1 MDRFRNGNSMQDKIN
16 QLTKENENLKH
27 MVKKQQKKR
36 RWHNIIGIILIVTG
50 LLFLGILAYGEWKGY
65 LSARKVKKLQ
75 EQKNAAY
82 NGTDIPL
89 FDMLPEYRKM
99 YETNSDLAGWIVI
112 DGTDIN
118 YPVVQSKVYQ
128 EFYLDHNFDG
138 EEDDA
143 GSIFAD
149 ARNDILLPDDNII
162 IYGHNMKDGSM
173 FGTLQYYLDK
183 DYYDKHSTLSFDTLR
198 KHGTYKIAAVGL
210 SKISEESDDTFKYY
224 DFINA
229 DSKKEFKKYVENIKK
244 LEAYDTG
251 VNLEYGDKLVT
262 LSTCNSVEKD
272 GRFFIVAKEVKNE
285 QD

>member
-89 FDMLPEYRKM
+89 SDMLPEYRKM

-149 ARNDILLPDDNII
+149 ARNDLLLPDDNII

-210 SKISEESDDTFKYY
+210 SKISEESDGAFKYY

-244 LEAYDTG
+244 LEAY
-251 VNLEYGDKLVT
+251 
-262 LSTCNSVEKD
+262 
-272 GRFFIVAKEVKNE
+272 
-285 QD
+285 

>member
-1 MDRFRNGNSMQDKIN
+1 MDRFKDDRSIQKQID
-16 QLTKENENLKH
+16 QLSKENRDLKLI
-27 MVKKQQKKR
+27 VKKQQNKHK
-36 RWHNIIGIILIVTG
+36 HFNIIGIILIVTG
-50 LLFLGILAYGEWKGY
+50 LLFLGFLIYGEY
-65 LSARKVKKLQ
+65 NEYNSARKIKKLQ
-75 EQKNAAY
+75 EQKKASY
-82 NGTDIPL
+82 NGADVQQGI
-89 FDMLPEYRKM
+89 LPEYRKM

-128 EFYLDHNFDG
+128 EFYLNHNFDG
-138 EEDDA
+138 EKDEA

-149 ARNDILLPDDNII
+149 ARNDVFLPDDNII
-162 IYGHNMKDGSM
+162 IYGHNMKNGSM

-183 DYYDKHSTLSFDTLR
+183 DYYNSHNIVSFDTLYKR
-198 KHGTYKIAAVGL
+198 GTYQIAVVGL
-210 SKISEESDDTFKYY
+210 SKISEESDGTFKYY

-229 DSKKEFKKYVENIKK
+229 ENKKSFKKYVENIKK

-251 VNLEYGDKLVT
+251 VSLKYGDKLIT

-272 GRFFIVAKEVKNE
+272 GRLFIVAKEVKNG